1 MAHFKNVPCGAEPRV
16 HASSLR
22 KQKRMGPCGVRQ
34 HNRCLQLRCVAT
46 HVLLAFAT
54 RVASTSV
61 NATATDSIVVLFPEG
76 SWWRYWD
83 RGPLP
88 PSDIASGRW
97 RQASFDDTLWDHG
110 PGLLAFGDA
119 TAATQLAARYQN
131 DASGDSSQQRTV
143 YFRRSV
149 ALGSDVVA
157 ALVQGSAQLWA
168 RMLVDDGLV
177 M

>member
-1 MAHFKNVPCGAEPRV
+1 
-16 HASSLR
+16 
-22 KQKRMGPCGVRQ
+22 MGPCCVPQ
-34 HNRCLQLRCVAT
+34 HNSCLQLRCVAT
-46 HVLLAFAT
+46 LVLLAFAT

-61 NATATDSIVVLFPEG
+61 DDSLPPDRVGPDGANSTATATGSVVVLFPEG

-83 RGPLP
+83 SLRGPLP

-97 RQASFDDTLWDHG
+97 RQASFDDTLWGHG

-131 DASGDSSQQRTV
+131 GASGDSSQQRTV

-157 ALVQGSAQLWA
+157 ALVQGSAKLWA

>member
-1 MAHFKNVPCGAEPRV
+1 MAV
-16 HASSLR
+16 LR
-22 KQKRMGPCGVRQ
+22 
-34 HNRCLQLRCVAT
+34 
-46 HVLLAFAT
+46 
-54 RVASTSV
+54 
-61 NATATDSIVVLFPEG
+61 
-76 SWWRYWD
+76 
-83 RGPLP
+83 
-88 PSDIASGRW
+88 PSDIATGRW
-97 RQASFDDTLWDHG
+97 RQASFDDTLWGHG

-131 DASGDSSQQRTV
+131 GASLSGDSSQQRTV

-149 ALGSDVVA
+149 TLGSDVVA

>member
-1 MAHFKNVPCGAEPRV
+1 
-16 HASSLR
+16 
-22 KQKRMGPCGVRQ
+22 MGPCCVEQ
-34 HNRCLQLRCVAT
+34 HNSCLQLRCVAT
-46 HVLLAFAT
+46 LVLLAFAT

-61 NATATDSIVVLFPEG
+61 DDSLPRVGTDGANSTATSSVVVLFPEG

-88 PSDIASGRW
+88 PSDIATGRW
-97 RQASFDDTLWDHG
+97 RQASFDDTLWGHG

-131 DASGDSSQQRTV
+131 GASGDSSQQRTV

-157 ALVQGSAQLWA
+157 ALVHGSAQLWA
-168 RMLVDDGLV
+168 RMLVDDGLI